1 MTKRTWM
8 YGSALL
14 LAVFALTVAGRAQS
28 LYVVSGYSPSQ
39 TTFGYLPQGNLPITL
54 TLGGGM
60 AVPPAG
66 AGYGMTAYWDAGE
79 SSGGGSGSFA
89 SRNPRFDRVGGTL
102 ISISP
107 TPAPGSTT
115 LTVIVPPALR
125 TVGSHTVTFCWVVSL
140 GAGSVETPCTS
151 PSASAKFT
159 VNPAPSVT
167 TPGVL
172 PSASVGSP
180 YSVSLA
186 ASGGTGTLVWSLA
199 SGSSLPPGLNFSQS
213 SGTISGTPT
222 QSGSF
227 SFTVV
232 ATDSLSVSGSRAMTL
247 QVGSPLSIPTPA
259 TLPPAQVGVAYSTT
273 ITAAGGSPPYSY
285 WMNAQQIP
293 AGLSFDPSRGIL
305 SGTPTQPGRYDIDA
319 AAMDSNTSVDKQF
332 TLVISA
338 VTPLSILTE
347 SPLPEG
353 TIGKAYTQSLA
364 VSGGTSPYIFSIAS
378 GSLPQGV
385 TLDEGSGAFRGS
397 PTQTGDFSFAIRV
410 TDSQSQSATKSFTL
424 HVAEALSIVSSTLP
438 SGAINQPYTQ
448 TNIEV
453 AGGTKPYVFSLSG
466 DLPPGISLDVARGI
480 LSGTPTATGT
490 YSFTV
495 TVRDAAQRQ
504 ASRSF
509 TIEVKSATVTGATV
523 VLDTGTPAPG
533 SQQGVAVSLNPPR
546 NDEVTGTLFLEFT
559 PSVTPPVDD
568 PAIVFLNGQRQR
580 SFRIPAG
587 QGSALFDDATKALF
601 QTGTVAGSIVIHAQL
616 QAGGADATPTPPP
629 TSTIVLPPVAPTL
642 TSLTVT
648 RTGSGLNLVARGYS
662 TPRNMT
668 SAALTFTARP
678 GSNITTGLSFTVN
691 LSPAFTTWY
700 GSQASAAFGSQF
712 QLTLPISITGD
723 ASEITGV
730 SMVLNNSIGA
740 SNSMSA
746 TF

>member
-1 MTKRTWM
+1 M
-8 YGSALL
+8 
-14 LAVFALTVAGRAQS
+14 
-28 LYVVSGYSPSQ
+28 
-39 TTFGYLPQGNLPITL
+39 
-54 TLGGGM
+54 
-60 AVPPAG
+60 
-66 AGYGMTAYWDAGE
+66 
-79 SSGGGSGSFA
+79 
-89 SRNPRFDRVGGTL
+89 
-102 ISISP
+102 
-107 TPAPGSTT
+107 
-115 LTVIVPPALR
+115 
-125 TVGSHTVTFCWVVSL
+125 SL

-172 PSASVGSP
+172 PPASVGSP

-247 QVGSPLSIPTPA
+247 QVGSPLSIPTPS
-259 TLPPAQVGVAYSTT
+259 TLPPGQVGAAYSTT
-273 ITAAGGSPPYSY
+273 ITAAGGAPPYSY
-285 WMNAQQIP
+285 WMNVQQIRDL
-293 AGLSFDPSRGIL
+293 GLSFNTSTGVL
-305 SGTPTQPGRYDIDA
+305 SGIPVKPGEYRLDA
-319 AAMDSNTSVDKQF
+319 AAIDSNTSIDKQF
-332 TLVISA
+332 TLVIAELS
-338 VTPLSILTE
+338 PLFILTE
-347 SPLPEG
+347 TLPEA
-353 TIGKAYTQSLA
+353 TIGETYPLSLA
-364 VSGGTSPYIFSIAS
+364 VSGTSPYIFSVTS
-378 GSLPQGV
+378 GTLPQGLN
-385 TLDEGSGAFRGS
+385 LDEKSGAFTGS
-397 PTQTGDFSFAIRV
+397 PTQTGVFSFTVQV
-410 TDSQSQSATKSFTL
+410 TDSKSQSATKSFTL
-424 HVAEALSIVSSTLP
+424 RVADALAILSSTLP
-438 SGAINQPYTQ
+438 SGTINQPYPQ
-448 TNIEV
+448 TNIDV

-466 DLPPGISLDVARGI
+466 NLPPGISLDVARGI
-480 LSGTPTATGT
+480 LSGTPTTTGT
-490 YSFTV
+490 YSFTA

-668 SAALTFTARP
+668 SAALNFTAKP

-700 GSQASAAFGSQF
+700 GSQTSAAFGSQF

-730 SMVLNNSIGA
+730 SVVLNNSIGA